1 MNNLLIRP
9 FQPADSVSTC
19 ELFRRVYGDHYVSP
33 DVYMPQM
40 IYQHNLQE
48 RWHSLVAVTGD
59 RVVGHAALC
68 RQGDASQDAELAL
81 VAVDPDLQG
90 RQIAS
95 RLGQQLLAGSQALG
109 LARLSIKQVTSH
121 PFSQRLSERLGFH
134 DVGLLPD
141 FVPSPFATDQAE
153 TIVIGCQRVS
163 GGLQPLPQLQWPATC
178 QWLMAPLAAQFG
190 TRLDEE
196 PAGIQP
202 LRISHLPGRIDIV
215 AERVDACLVGHLQ
228 RLPVHWSLSVRLGLG
243 RHFGTDHRLL
253 MTAGFFF
260 TGIMPSD
267 TAQGWQALFHRVA
280 EPRQLHLRSPSM
292 QRLHDE
298 WQAHAQAWKT
308 TQASSAA

>member
-1 MNNLLIRP
+1 MNNPVIRR

-40 IYQHNLQE
+40 ISQHNLQG

-68 RQGDASQDAELAL
+68 RQADANHDAELAL

-95 RLGQQLLAGSQALG
+95 RLGQQLLDVCQALG

-121 PFSQRLSERLGFH
+121 PFSQRLSQRLVFH

-141 FVPSPFATDQAE
+141 FVPSPFASDEAE
-153 TIVIGCQRVS
+153 TIVIGCQLVS
-163 GGLQPLPQLQWPATC
+163 GGLQPLPQIQWPVSC
-178 QWLMAPLAAQFG
+178 QWLMGPLASRFG
-190 TRLDEE
+190 TRHDDSP
-196 PAGIQP
+196 PAIQP

-215 AERVDACLVGHLQ
+215 AERVDACLVRQLQ
-228 RLPVHWSLSVRLGLG
+228 GLPVHWPLSVRLGLG
-243 RHFGTDHRLL
+243 RHFATDHRLL

-260 TGIMPSD
+260 TGIMPTD
-267 TAQGWQALFHRVA
+267 TAQGWQALFHRLA
-280 EPRQLHLRSPSM
+280 EPRQLHLQSASM